1 MKNPILVSLLLTL
14 FAINLQAQGNL
25 SWRKHAKVADEL
37 YAKAKFADAAEHYRA
52 AWKKKTKKKEYIY
65 KAGECFFF
73 ERDYRNAAEAWQH
86 VKNDNDKY
94 PLIGLRYARC
104 LKQNGEY
111 EAASGELVDFLGKYQ
126 GSDKAT
132 VSQIVQTELRGC
144 ELAAQLAVAGPAE
157 DITIDHLSSN
167 VNTPETEFAPF
178 PYGDE
183 ALYFSS
189 TMGKRAE
196 IYRSIKSG
204 GMWSKAA
211 PIENFPVIQ
220 KDHFCNGTLAP
231 DASRFYFTICQSTES
246 WGGLTSSCAVY
257 VTRRMGKNWS
267 KPERLP
273 DYINE
278 VNTSTTHPF
287 VIHEGGNEILYFAS
301 NRKGGIGGMDIWYT
315 TRELES
321 TANDFTLPINAG
333 SKINTIGDEITP
345 FYDQVE
351 DQLYFASN
359 GQVSLGG
366 YDVFYAKGSKSQ
378 WSPSENIGMPINSS
392 ADDFFYVKRSSGKGG
407 FLVSNRAF
415 GMAKVATTDEDIF
428 AFEFS
433 KPVQHWTAKGEVYDK
448 SSKQVLKDVEVAI
461 YEVTN
466 VDQRRFIDKIVSAD
480 GSYNFDVQ
488 PEKNYVLEVLKD
500 GYYPN
505 NYSFDT
511 RAYAE
516 YTDFGAPMYLEPYS
530 TTGGSEPVV
539 ESGKPNVETF
549 EPTIATHPQPATVT
563 TEVEEPV
570 ITSVPTPED
579 EIAVEVLTPE
589 ATAGKTATGGSS
601 TDSLDEEPIGRSVY
615 RIQII
620 ALGNFNP
627 NQSRYNGVKKLG
639 PIKTEFLLEK
649 NLYRVMISGYDSV
662 SEARANLPQVRRNRD
677 FKDAFIVE
685 YRNGKRIRTI
695 F

>member
-1 MKNPILVSLLLTL
+1 MKNPILVSLLLIL
-14 FAINLQAQGNL
+14 FAFNLQAQGNL

-37 YAKAKFADAAEHYRA
+37 YAKAKYADAAEHYRA
-52 AWKKKTKKKEYIY
+52 AWKKKTKKKEFIY

-73 ERDYRNAAEAWQH
+73 ERDYRNAADSWKH

-111 EAASGELVDFLGKYQ
+111 EAASGELVDFIGKYQ

-144 ELAAQLAVAGPAE
+144 ELAAQLAVTGPAE
-157 DITIDHLSSN
+157 DITINHLNSN

-196 IYRSIKSG
+196 IYRSIKSA
-204 GMWSKAA
+204 GMWGKAA

-267 KPERLP
+267 TPERLP

-278 VNTSTTHPF
+278 INTSTTHPF
-287 VIHEGGNEILYFAS
+287 VIHEGDNEILYFAS

-315 TRELES
+315 TRELNS

-333 SKINTIGDEITP
+333 SKVNTIGDEITP

-359 GQVSLGG
+359 GQVSMGG
-366 YDVFYAKGSKSQ
+366 YDIFFAKGAKSQ
-378 WSPSENIGMPINSS
+378 WSPAENIGLPINSS

-407 FLVSNRAF
+407 FMVSNRTF
-415 GMAKVATTDEDIF
+415 GMAKVSTTDEDIF
-428 AFEFS
+428 AFENS
-433 KPVQHWTAKGEVYDK
+433 KPVQHWTAKGEVFDK
-448 SSKQVLKDVEVAI
+448 SSKQVLKDVEVAL
-461 YEVTN
+461 YEVSDN
-466 VDQRRFIDKIVSAD
+466 NQRRFIDKIVSAD
-480 GSYNFDVQ
+480 GGYNFDVQ
-488 PEKNYVLEVLKD
+488 PEKNYVLEVLKE

-505 NYSFDT
+505 NYSFNT
-511 RAYAE
+511 RDYAE
-516 YTDFGAPMYLEPYS
+516 YSDFGAPMYLEPYGTS
-530 TTGGSEPVV
+530 GQPVV
-539 ESGKPNVETF
+539 QSSAPSNTTISNTNVNTNSTVET
-549 EPTIATHPQPATVT
+549 I
-563 TEVEEPV
+563 VEEPV
-570 ITSVPTPED
+570 STIETTTPSGEVA
-579 EIAVEVLTPE
+579 IEVLTPE
-589 ATAGKTATGGSS
+589 ATNGKTGTGGSS
-601 TDSLDEEPIGRSVY
+601 SDSLDEEPIGRSVY

-627 NQSRYNGVKKLG
+627 NQGRYSGVKKMG
-639 PIKTEFLLEK
+639 PLKTEYLLER

-662 SEARANLPQVRRNRD
+662 SEARAQLPQVRRNRD
-677 FKDAFIVE
+677 FRDAFIVE

-695 F
+695 H

>member
-1 MKNPILVSLLLTL
+1 MKNPILVSLLLVF
-14 FAINLQAQGNL
+14 FALNLQAQGNL

-52 AWKKKTKKKEYIY
+52 AWKKKTKKKDLIF

-73 ERDYRNAAEAWQH
+73 ERDYRNAADAWQH
-86 VKNDNDKY
+86 VKDDNDKY

-144 ELAAQLAVAGPAE
+144 ELAAQLAVTGPAA
-157 DITIDHLSSN
+157 DITLEHLN
-167 VNTPETEFAPF
+167 TNINTPETEFAPF

-196 IYRSIKSG
+196 IYRSIKSA

-220 KDHFCNGTLAP
+220 NDHFCNGTLAP

-246 WGGLTSSCAVY
+246 WGGLTSQCAIY

-267 KPERLP
+267 TPERLP

-278 VNTSTTHPF
+278 VNTSSTHPF

-301 NRKGGIGGMDIWYT
+301 NRKGGIGGMDVWYT
-315 TRELES
+315 TRELNS

-333 SKINTIGDEITP
+333 SKVNSIGDEISP

-359 GQVSLGG
+359 GQVGIGG
-366 YDVFYAKGSKSQ
+366 YDIFFAKGAKSQ
-378 WSPSENIGMPINSS
+378 WAPAENIGTPLNSS
-392 ADDFFYVKRSSGKGG
+392 ADDFFFVKRSSGKGG
-407 FLVSNRAF
+407 FLVSNRTF
-415 GMAKVATTDEDIF
+415 GMAKVSTTDEDIF
-428 AFEFS
+428 AFEYT
-433 KPVQHWTAKGEVYDK
+433 KPVQYWSAKGEVFDK
-448 SSKQVLKDVEVAI
+448 ASKQVLPDVEVAL
-461 YEVTN
+461 YEVTDG
-466 VDQRRFIDKIVSAD
+466 DQRRFLDKIVSAN
-480 GSYNFDVQ
+480 GSYDFEVQ
-488 PEKNYVLEVLKD
+488 PEKNYMIEVLKD
-500 GYYPN
+500 GYFPN
-505 NYSFDT
+505 SYSFDT
-511 RAYAE
+511 RAFAE
-516 YTDFGAPMYLEPYS
+516 YTEFGAPLYLEPYS
-530 TTGGSEPVV
+530 TAASTQEEPIVKNKQA
-539 ESGKPNVETF
+539 GKV
-549 EPTIATHPQPATVT
+549 TISTPA
-563 TEVEEPV
+563 EEPV
-570 ITSVPTPED
+570 IKETVVRAVPTSPD
-579 EIAVEVLTPE
+579 EKAVEVLTPE
-589 ATAGKTATGGSS
+589 ATNGKTGTGGSS
-601 TDSLDEEPIGRSVY
+601 SDSLDKEPIGRSVY

-620 ALGNFNP
+620 ALGSFNP
-627 NQSRYNGVKKLG
+627 DQSRYNNVKKFGKL
-639 PIKTEFLLEK
+639 KTEYLTERD
-649 NLYRVMISGYDSV
+649 LYRVMVSGYDSI
-662 SEARANLPQVRRNRD
+662 SEAQANLPAIRRNRD
-677 FKDAFIVE
+677 FRDAFIVE

-695 F
+695 H